1 VLAANPKTI
10 VVLQASFPYTT
21 TWTQDNI
28 PAIVEIT
35 HNSEEQGDGLA
46 DVLFGD
52 VNPAGRL
59 TQTWVR
65 DESDLP
71 PMMDY
76 NIRHGRTYM
85 YAKAKPL
92 YAFGYG
98 LSYTSF
104 AYSHLRVSRTTLAAG
119 ETATVSFDVKNTG
132 ARAGD
137 EVVQLYVAHVGS
149 AVDRPSEELKG
160 FQRIALRPGEVRT
173 VTLPLAAKS
182 LAYWQESSKSFVV
195 EPDTVNVMVGGSSDN
210 LPLHV
215 ALKVV
220 R

>member
-1 VLAANPKTI
+1 
-10 VVLQASFPYTT
+10 
-21 TWTQDNI
+21 
-28 PAIVEIT
+28 
-35 HNSEEQGDGLA
+35 
-46 DVLFGD
+46 
-52 VNPAGRL
+52 
-59 TQTWVR
+59 
-65 DESDLP
+65 
-71 PMMDY
+71 MMDY

-104 AYSHLRVSRTTLAAG
+104 DYSHLRVSQTTLAAG

-132 ARAGD
+132 TRAGD
-137 EVVQLYVAHVGS
+137 EVVQMYIAHQGS
-149 AVDRPSEELKG
+149 AVERPSEELKG
-160 FQRIALRPGEVRT
+160 FERITLRPGEIRT

-195 EPDTVNVMVGGSSDN
+195 EPDTINVMVGGSSDN
-210 LPLHV
+210 LPLHTSIQM
-215 ALKVV
+215 